1 MNIRGE
7 DLIGGLFALALLPVI
22 GWRIWHGVRH
32 GQLSLYRAPVARSDG
47 AAKFTVLLVLH
58 VLVFLLVA
66 AMAAEFLVG
75 IGLRRALGV
84 AG

>member
-7 DLIGGLFALALLPVI
+7 DLLGGLFALALLPVI
-22 GWRIWHGVRH
+22 GWRIWDGVRH
-32 GQLSLYRAPVARSDG
+32 GRLSLYRAPVARSDG

-66 AMAAEFLVG
+66 AMAAEFLIG

-84 AG
+84 PG